1 MYLKILIYET
11 ILIDIYLSNQEFKE
25 NKNKIDFDVK
35 KIDHCF
41 KNAFK

>member
-1 MYLKILIYET
+1 MGKFKERYIEK
-11 ILIDIYLSNQEFKE
+11 SNQEFNE
-25 NKNKIDFDVK
+25 NKIDFDVK

>member
-1 MYLKILIYET
+1 MGKFKERYIEK
-11 ILIDIYLSNQEFKE
+11 SNQEFKE
-25 NKNKIDFDVK
+25 NKNKIDLDVK

>member
-1 MYLKILIYET
+1 MKILTYKT
-11 ILIDIYLSNQEFKE
+11 ILIDIYLSNQEFNE
-25 NKNKIDFDVK
+25 DKNKIDFDVK